1 MCLSKKMA
9 DEGRIPA
16 DLGSALGLCMRELR
30 AERRMTQGDIVRATG
45 LERSYVSNIEAG
57 KIKHPRIE
65 TVDKIAKA
73 FGMKLSEFVVFCERQ
88 HPDFPAFSREGK

>member
-1 MCLSKKMA
+1 MA

-16 DLGSALGLCMRELR
+16 DLGSALGICMRELR

-65 TVDKIAKA
+65 TIDKIAKA
-73 FGMKLSEFVVFCERQ
+73 FGMKLSEFIIFCERQ
-88 HPDFPAFSREGK
+88 HSDFPVFSRGGE